1 MAKYSNDVVYN
12 IKTTLDASGITK
24 LQSELTKL
32 SQQVSNKSF
41 VDKMGLSSSEIA
53 KAQKGI
59 TQLQGAI
66 SRAFNPKI
74 GTLDLTKFNQILS
87 QEHISLN
94 SISSD

>member
-1 MAKYSNDVVYN
+1 
-12 IKTTLDASGITK
+12 
-24 LQSELTKL
+24 
-32 SQQVSNKSF
+32 
-41 VDKMGLSSSEIA
+41 MGLSSSEIA